1 MKVLGLALPTFLLS
15 QISSASAWK
24 IPTYD
29 ADHNK
34 LGAVACESA
43 VCSDIGANVLKSGGN
58 AADSL
63 VATVLCVGVIGM
75 YHS

>member
-1 MKVLGLALPTFLLS
+1 MKVLGFALPTFLLS
-15 QISSASAWK
+15 QIPNTSAWTV
-24 IPTYD
+24 PSYD
-29 ADHNK
+29 ADQDK
-34 LGAVACESA
+34 LGAVASESA
-43 VCSDIGANVLKSGGN
+43 VCSDIGIEVLKAGGN